1 MTSQSVGLWAKA
13 VADVSDGKREGF
25 YDVAEAFIESKNG
38 SLATKFRRREATE
51 GGKSKIGAN
60 SR

>member
-1 MTSQSVGLWAKA
+1 M
-13 VADVSDGKREGF
+13 ADVSDGKREGF